1 MIQADQVPLAPS
13 IGGQITSEV
22 VDSGGDLDYKQKLYR
37 DELLCLTESLALPD
51 SPLIG
56 PPNGPSLT
64 PPKGPSADGPPHG
77 PEGPPESPPKSPPK
91 SPPESQPDGPPFG
104 KSDGPLLCATDL
116 SELSDASGRKEDLK

>member
-1 MIQADQVPLAPS
+1 VIQADQVPLAPS

-22 VDSGGDLDYKQKLYR
+22 VDSGGDLDYKKKLYR
-37 DELLCLTESLALPD
+37 DELLFLTESLALPD

-77 PEGPPESPPKSPPK
+77 R
-91 SPPESQPDGPPFG
+91 QRANQQMAHHLD
-104 KSDGPLLCATDL
+104 CQVARHQM
-116 SELSDASGRKEDLK
+116 A